1 MRRICSIVAVVLAV
15 TLVGG
20 PAWAGSHIDVEGSD
34 YPGENLTVK
43 ALDCRSGEGFD
54 AFVEVELVDQNSGD
68 VIKRRQVAAED
79 HSSTK
84 VKIRIPRNTA
94 PGRYIARVRC
104 IHEFDD
110 GSEGTFYTSEEFFD
124 VLEP

>member
-15 TLVGG
+15 MLVGG
-20 PAWAGSHIDVEGSD
+20 PAWAGSHISVEAEED
-34 YPGENLTVK
+34 PGENLTVK
-43 ALDCRSGEGFD
+43 AFDCESGQGFD
-54 AFVEVELVDQNSGD
+54 AFVEVELVDPGTGD
-68 VIKRRQVAAED
+68 VIKRRQVAAD
-79 HSSTK
+79 SDGSTK
-84 VKIRIPRNTA
+84 VKIRIPGNTK

-124 VLEP
+124 VL